1 VSAVIRREVEEL
13 GRRGWGRRSKGCPVC
28 DPVAVVVC
36 VQMVAQEGAPADIER
51 ILSRLE
57 EEEALVLELRLGL
70 RGQAVHNV
78 KQVRPHGPRKHSG
91 RQQAPSG
98 RSGGHELF

>member
-1 VSAVIRREVEEL
+1 
-13 GRRGWGRRSKGCPVC
+13 
-28 DPVAVVVC
+28 
-36 VQMVAQEGAPADIER
+36 MVAQEGAPADIER

-78 KQVRPHGPRKHSG
+78 KQVRPPGPGK
-91 RQQAPSG
+91 Q
-98 RSGGHELF
+98 GGGG